1 MKLNKTVL
9 RTPTDMRRLS
19 VSALCKL
26 SSLTIKWISLDHAL
40 FFYVLG
46 KLNSVGQDEM
56 RNSTCSGQSDSDA
69 AAKFL
74 KECCDALCDTEF

>member
-1 MKLNKTVL
+1 
-9 RTPTDMRRLS
+9 MRRLS

-26 SSLTIKWISLDHAL
+26 STLTIKWIGLDHAL
-40 FFYVLG
+40 FFFVLG
-46 KLNSVGQDEM
+46 KWNSAGQDEM
-56 RNSTCSGQSDSDA
+56 KNNGCSGQSDSDA